1 MILNIDVNPQ
11 EEAWLADQT
20 AQLGLPAAEIVK
32 RLIDAQLPPVSTQK
46 EAEQPASL
54 IDSKNV
60 AAIALL
66 DTWITEGADADEETK
81 RQAELELEELK
92 RNLNANRAELGDRL
106 VFP

>member
-32 RLIDAQLPPVSTQK
+32 RLIDAQLPPMPPQ
-46 EAEQPASL
+46 AETAEPKPV
-54 IDSKNV
+54 IDAKSA

-66 DTWITEGADADEETK
+66 DSWIAEGTGADEETK

-92 RNLNANRAELGDRL
+92 RHLNANRAELGERL